1 MNNRFE
7 ILPEVYLTAVQTDKF
22 KTGCFSVNFL
32 RPMRRSEAAANTLI
46 PSVLLRASE
55 RYPSIRAISAQLDEL
70 YGASMG
76 TLVRKKG
83 EVQLAGFFAD
93 YIEDELA
100 GEPVFHKMC
109 GFVTEILLH
118 PLTRNGAFAEEIV
131 AGEKLNLQNAMEARI
146 NDKRSYAVAQL
157 LRTMCAG
164 EDYGIPRVGDPE
176 DLAAIDEKTLYAQYR
191 ELLTNSQVELFY
203 MGRRTPDAAA
213 AELRA
218 MLAELP
224 RGKAVHTGT
233 QVVRSA
239 ERTHEQSEM
248 LDVTQ
253 GKLAMG
259 FRTDCTVRDPEYPAL
274 LMMNAIFGGSV
285 TSKLFATVREEMG
298 LCYYAS
304 SSIEKFKGVMIVSS
318 GVECEQLETVK
329 DEILR
334 QLDECRRGRISDYEF
349 SSARRYILS
358 ELKSGM
364 DSPGRLDDFYMG
376 QVVAGLDGTM
386 EDLAERIRAV
396 APEQVAEAA
405 RRVTLDTV
413 YYLKGAGK

>member
-146 NDKRSYAVAQL
+146 NDKRSYAVTQL

-203 MGRRTPDAAA
+203 MGRRTPDEAA

-239 ERTHEQSEM
+239 ERTHEQIET

-318 GVECEQLETVK
+318 GVECEQLETAK

-334 QLDECRRGRISDYEF
+334 QLDECRCGRISDYEF

-396 APEQVAEAA
+396 TPEQVAEAA

>member
-203 MGRRTPDAAA
+203 MGRRTPDEAA

-239 ERTHEQSEM
+239 ERTHEQIET

-318 GVECEQLETVK
+318 GVECEQLETAK